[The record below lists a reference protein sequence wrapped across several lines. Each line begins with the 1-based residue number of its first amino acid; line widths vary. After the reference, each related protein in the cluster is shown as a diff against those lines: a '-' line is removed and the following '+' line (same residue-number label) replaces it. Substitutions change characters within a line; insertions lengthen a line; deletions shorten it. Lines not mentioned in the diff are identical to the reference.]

1 MSPSGTLCLGGER
14 KMAGEDAQDT
24 GREGLQR
31 ARQWLSLTTRVKD
44 SWTHSEEPLAELIH
58 FQWPYGSQATFSF
71 DLGGIF
77 KDGDLDGQSFVAE
90 VKNYRYEMDLP
101 DQFLD
106 FLAKC
111 YVALEA
117 KPARCDHFLWIS
129 WSPFQARSWHKHA
142 TTESVKKALAHPS
155 NRKRVLDVD
164 TASDAMQKWNIE
176 LMSKVASRIW
186 LITLSDQQE
195 KLVLTPSNHRLVKFF
210 SEEQGSAS

>member
-1 MSPSGTLCLGGER
+1 V
-14 KMAGEDAQDT
+14 AGEDSQDI
-24 GREGLQR
+24 GRDGLQR
-31 ARQWLSLTTRVKD
+31 AKHWLELSTRVKVA
-44 SWTHSEEPLAELIH
+44 WTHSQQPLAELIH
-58 FQWPYGSQATFSF
+58 FRWPHGSQEAFSF

-77 KDGDLDGQSFVAE
+77 QGDHLDGQSFLAE

-101 DQFLD
+101 DQFRD

-117 KPARCDHFLWIS
+117 KRTRCDHFLWIS

-142 TTESVKKALAHPS
+142 TTDSVKKALAHAA

-176 LMSKVASRIW
+176 LMSQVASRVW
-186 LITLSDQQE
+186 LVTLSDQQE
-195 KLVLTPSNHRLVKFF
+195 QLVLTRNHYHHMVKII
-210 SEEQGSAS
+210 SEEQGPAS